1 MLLKSQ
7 KDFFSGLLFMTVG
20 GAFAYGATTYQVG
33 TAARMG
39 PGYFPLLL
47 GVILALMG
55 AVIAV
60 RSFIAGT
67 PDGDHIGAIAWKPL
81 LLVLGANVAFGALM
95 IGVPSL
101 GIPQFG
107 LVVAIFAQ
115 LCIASLAAERFVL
128 TGHFGCGQLCGIRR
142 VARVAV
148 SRVAQFHRR
157 LMPALSALRMN

>member
-115 LCIASLAAERFVL
+115 VGIASLAAERFVL
-128 TGHFGCGQLCGIRR
+128 TEVLVLAAIL
-142 VARVAV
+142 AV
-148 SRVAQFHRR
+148 GSYAAFVVLLGLQF
-157 LMPALSALRMN
+157 PVWPSFIAG

>member
-7 KDFFSGLLFMTVG
+7 KDFLSGLLFMAVG
-20 GAFAYGATTYQVG
+20 GAFAYGASTYQVG

-47 GVILALMG
+47 GVLLALMG

-67 PDGDHIGAIAWKPL
+67 PDGDRVGAIAWKPL

-115 LCIASLAAERFVL
+115 VGIASLAAEKFVL
-128 TGHFGCGQLCGIRR
+128 TEVLVLAAIL
-142 VARVAV
+142 AV
-148 SRVAQFHRR
+148 GSYAAFVVLLGLQF
-157 LMPALSALRMN
+157 PVWPSFIAG

>member
-1 MLLKSQ
+1 VLLKSQ

-115 LCIASLAAERFVL
+115 VGIASLAAERFVL
-128 TGHFGCGQLCGIRR
+128 TEVLALAAIL
-142 VARVAV
+142 AV
-148 SRVAQFHRR
+148 GSYAAFVVLLGLQF
-157 LMPALSALRMN
+157 PVWPSFIAG

>member
-55 AVIAV
+55 VVIAV

-81 LLVLGANVAFGALM
+81 LLVLGANVAFGADDRC
-95 IGVPSL
+95 
-101 GIPQFG
+101 
-107 LVVAIFAQ
+107 AQ
-115 LCIASLAAERFVL
+115 PGYPPVRVGC
-128 TGHFGCGQLCGIRR
+128 GHFCAGGHCQSG
-142 VARVAV
+142 
-148 SRVAQFHRR
+148 S
-157 LMPALSALRMN
+157 